1 MPWHID
7 LASSCPD
14 SSLGKDVVDAI
25 QTLLERDEILLTTDV
40 NERTISAQL
49 ACYLKLKF
57 PEWDVDVEYNR
68 QGLDPKKIGVGES
81 AELVY
86 PDIIIHRRQ
95 FDANLLVIEMK
106 KGDALEPDE
115 EDMKKL
121 RAYVA
126 EFKYPNALFLR
137 LSTTKPNVSAFRWV
151 QEE

>member
-1 MPWHID
+1 MPWRTE

-14 SSLGKDVVDAI
+14 PALGKVVADAI
-25 QTLLERDEILLTTDV
+25 QVLLERDGILLTTDA
-40 NERTISAQL
+40 NERTISAHL
-49 ACYLKLKF
+49 ACYLKLAF

-68 QGLDPKKIGVGES
+68 QGFDPKKIGVGET

-86 PDIIIHRRQ
+86 PDIIVHHRRH
-95 FDANLLVIEMK
+95 DANLLVVEMK
-106 KGDALEPDE
+106 KGDSPVPDE

-126 EFKYPNALFLR
+126 QFKYPNALFLR

-151 QEE
+151 QE

>member
-1 MPWHID
+1 MPWCNE
-7 LASSCPD
+7 LASSCSDP
-14 SSLGKDVVDAI
+14 SLGKVMADAI
-25 QTLLERDEILLTTDV
+25 QTLLDRDGILLTTDA

-49 ACYLKLKF
+49 ACYLKPAF

-68 QGLDPKKIGVGES
+68 QGLDPKRIGIGDS

-86 PDIIIHRRQ
+86 PDIIVHRRLS
-95 FDANLLVIEMK
+95 DDNLLVVEMK
-106 KGDALEPDE
+106 KGDFPTPDE

-126 EFKYPNALFLR
+126 KFKYQNALFLR

-151 QEE
+151 QE